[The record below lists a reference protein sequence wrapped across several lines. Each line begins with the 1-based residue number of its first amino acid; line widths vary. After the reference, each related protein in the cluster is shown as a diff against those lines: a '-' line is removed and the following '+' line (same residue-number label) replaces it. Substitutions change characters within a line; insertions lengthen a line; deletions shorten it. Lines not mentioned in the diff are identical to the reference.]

1 MIRALFFIFLLIHCT
16 LAQNKQQSKT
26 WLTLDGSEPVVIA
39 RGGYSGLFP
48 DSSKFAFQF
57 AKNTSL
63 PNVILFCDLQLTK
76 DGQGICLTSLQLDNS
91 TTISFVFPNEQKSY
105 SVNGHS
111 VPGWFA
117 LDYTYHQLH
126 ENISLTQSIHSRTHM
141 FDGALPISSVEDV
154 IELKPPHFW
163 LNVEYASFYA
173 QHKLDPASYVEKA
186 LRTKLINYISSPEIG
201 FLKTLHAK
209 VNKTKTNLIFRFL
222 EKDSV
227 EPTTKQKYGSIL
239 ANLSDI
245 KSFASGILVPKEYIW
260 PVSKGL
266 YLEAATTLVADAH
279 KQGLHVYASGF
290 ANDNPASYNYSY
302 DPIAEY
308 LQFIDNSWFSVD
320 GVLTDFPSTASESI
334 ACLAHNKNA
343 TRPSKGPLIISR
355 NGASGTYPGCTN
367 LAYEQAIN
375 DGADIIDCSV
385 QMSKDGVPFCLDSVD
400 LSGETNALSA
410 FLSRSTKIP
419 EIQQENGIFSFDLTW
434 SEIQTL
440 KPQVTN
446 PFQQS
451 GMKTNPVNNDKGRF
465 VTLSAFLELARTKAV
480 TGILINIQNAA
491 YLASQKGISITD
503 IVTSA
508 LSNATTDKHHTQ
520 KVLIQSDDTQ
530 VLSKFTENPNYQ
542 KVLFINE
549 TISAAPKM
557 TVDEIKKHADAVSVP
572 RSSIVKSSNYFAT
585 AFTSVVDDM
594 HAANVSVYAFPFRN
608 EFVNMEFDYFAD
620 PMVELATY
628 IAFLKVDG
636 VITEFPATAN
646 AYLRSPCSNLE
657 ANISY
662 SILPVQP
669 GSLLRLVPAEVMPPA
684 EAPAPVLSVAD
695 IVHPPPPPAATNT
708 SASTPA
714 TAPARKK
721 SHSGVPSNAAHMAFG
736 LVAIMLTSL
745 VSVCF

>member
-1 MIRALFFIFLLIHCT
+1 MIRALFFILLLIHCT
-16 LAQNKQQSKT
+16 LAQNKMQSKT
-26 WLTLDGSEPVVIA
+26 WLTLDV
-39 RGGYSGLFP
+39 
-48 DSSKFAFQF
+48 
-57 AKNTSL
+57 
-63 PNVILFCDLQLTK
+63 
-76 DGQGICLTSLQLDNS
+76 
-91 TTISFVFPNEQKSY
+91 
-105 SVNGHS
+105 
-111 VPGWFA
+111 
-117 LDYTYHQLH
+117 
-126 ENISLTQSIHSRTHM
+126 TQSIHSRTHL

-186 LRTKLINYISSPEIG
+186 LRTKLINYISSPEI
-201 FLKTLHAK
+201 T
-209 VNKTKTNLIFRFL
+209 
-222 EKDSV
+222 
-227 EPTTKQKYGSIL
+227 
-239 ANLSDI
+239 
-245 KSFASGILVPKEYIW
+245 
-260 PVSKGL
+260 
-266 YLEAATTLVADAH
+266 
-279 KQGLHVYASGF
+279 
-290 ANDNPASYNYSY
+290 
-302 DPIAEY
+302 
-308 LQFIDNSWFSVD
+308 
-320 GVLTDFPSTASESI
+320 
-334 ACLAHNKNA
+334 CLAHNKNA

-355 NGASGTYPGCTN
+355 NGASGTYPGCTD

-400 LSGETNALSA
+400 LCGETNALSA

-508 LSNATTDKHHTQ
+508 LSNATIDKQHTQ

-628 IAFLKVDG
+628 TALLRVDG

-646 AYLRSPCSNLE
+646 AYLSKT
-657 ANISY
+657 
-662 SILPVQP
+662 
-669 GSLLRLVPAEVMPPA
+669 
-684 EAPAPVLSVAD
+684 LS
-695 IVHPPPPPAATNT
+695 
-708 SASTPA
+708 
-714 TAPARKK
+714 
-721 SHSGVPSNAAHMAFG
+721 
-736 LVAIMLTSL
+736 
-745 VSVCF
+745 